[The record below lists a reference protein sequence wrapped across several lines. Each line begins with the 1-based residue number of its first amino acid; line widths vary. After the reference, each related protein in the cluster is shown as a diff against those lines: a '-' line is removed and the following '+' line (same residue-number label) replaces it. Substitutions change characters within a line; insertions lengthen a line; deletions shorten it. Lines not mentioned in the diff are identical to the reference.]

1 MEPLHDALRH
11 HGDVE
16 ATVGLVD
23 LAVNVYDEPRP
34 AWLDEALR
42 GSLDDV
48 GCYPNATQAQQA
60 LAIRHGR
67 DLDEVLP
74 TAGAAEAFGLLA
86 RLRPWRYPVVVHPQ
100 FTEPDV
106 ALTQAGHPPDHVLL
120 RAEDDFALDPR
131 HVPDD
136 ADLVVVGNP
145 TNPTGVLHP
154 AAAIRALTRP
164 GRLVVVDEA
173 FIDFVPGEQ
182 ETLAAGTSGIDG
194 EDPQPGLVIVR
205 SLTKLWSIP
214 GVRAGYV
221 LASPD
226 VARDLRAGQA
236 PWSVSTTAA
245 AAMRATASDQ
255 ARREQ
260 ERRAVRTDQARA
272 VLVAGLTARGIETVP
287 SRAPFV
293 LARVG
298 DGVHARLRRA
308 GWAVRRADTF
318 PGLGPEWV
326 RISVR
331 APTVTQRLVD
341 ALG

>member
-1 MEPLHDALRH
+1 MNEPLHDPLRH

-16 ATVGLVD
+16 ATAGLVD

-34 AWLDEALR
+34 TWLEDALRASLDEVAR
-42 GSLDDV
+42 YPDV
-48 GCYPNATQAQQA
+48 SRAQQA

-67 DLDEVLP
+67 DPDEVLP

-86 RLRPWRYPVVVHPQ
+86 RLRPWRHPVVVHPQ

-106 ALTQAGHPPDHVLL
+106 ALTQAGHPPAHVLL

-131 HVPDD
+131 QVSED

-154 AAAIRALTRP
+154 AATIRALTRP

-173 FIDFVPGEQ
+173 FIDFVPDEQ
-182 ETLAAGTSGIDG
+182 GSLAAGDSA
-194 EDPQPGLVIVR
+194 DPQPGLVIVR

-214 GVRAGYV
+214 GVRAGYL
-221 LASPD
+221 LAAPD
-226 VARDLRAGQA
+226 VVRDLRAGQS

-245 AAMRATASDQ
+245 AAMRATATDQ
-255 ARREQ
+255 ARQEQ
-260 ERRAVRTDQARA
+260 ERRAARTTAART
-272 VLVAGLTARGIETVP
+272 VLVDGLTALGIPFVT

-293 LARVG
+293 LVHVG
-298 DGVHARLRRA
+298 DGVHARLRTA

-331 APTVTQRLVD
+331 APAVTQRLLD

>member
-16 ATVGLVD
+16 ATAGLVD
-23 LAVNVYDEPRP
+23 LAVNVYDEARP
-34 AWLDEALR
+34 AWLDESLR

-48 GCYPNATQAQQA
+48 GRYPDATGAQQA

-67 DLDEVLP
+67 DPDEVLP

-86 RLRPWRYPVVVHPQ
+86 RLRPWRHPVVVHPQ

-120 RAEDDFALDPR
+120 RAEDGFALDPR

-154 AAAIRALTRP
+154 AAAIRALARP

-182 ETLAAGTSGIDG
+182 ESLAARDS
-194 EDPQPGLVIVR
+194 EKAPPGLVIVR

-221 LASPD
+221 LAAPD

-236 PWSVSTTAA
+236 PWSVSTTAS
-245 AAMRATASDQ
+245 AAMQATATGQ
-255 ARREQ
+255 AREEQ
-260 ERRAVRTDQARA
+260 ERRAARTTTARQ
-272 VLVAGLTARGIETVP
+272 VLVDGLTARGIETVP

-298 DGVHARLRRA
+298 DGVHARLRA
-308 GWAVRRADTF
+308 TGWAVRRADTF
-318 PGLGPEWV
+318 PGLGPDWV

-331 APTVTQRLVD
+331 APAVTQRLLD